1 MSETRSIISTLS
13 NKGRERSVKKRET
26 PLRNPMGD
34 YFIDKSL
41 KDRANTTM
49 SSFTPNDKTYT
60 KVGKELTNQE
70 LAKRIMNLTAMKTF

>member
-1 MSETRSIISTLS
+1 
-13 NKGRERSVKKRET
+13 
-26 PLRNPMGD
+26 MGD